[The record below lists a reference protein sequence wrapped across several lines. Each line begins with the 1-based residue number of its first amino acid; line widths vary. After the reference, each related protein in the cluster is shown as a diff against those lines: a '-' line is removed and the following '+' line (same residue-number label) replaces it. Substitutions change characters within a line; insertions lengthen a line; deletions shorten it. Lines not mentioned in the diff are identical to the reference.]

1 MVLNIITE
9 DFENFYDIQDDLG
22 SGQFAVVKRVRE
34 LNTGHEFAAK
44 FVRKK
49 KCVAGKRGLKR
60 EEILREADILS
71 ELAPHLNIIT
81 LHDVFENK
89 HEIILVLELV
99 GGGELFH
106 YIAEKD
112 ALNEEEAAKFILQIL
127 EGVHHMHEKN
137 IVHLDLKPENVM
149 LLEKNK
155 TQIKIID
162 FGISRKLQPN
172 EPTKETFGT
181 PEFVAPEVIAFE
193 PVTLATDM
201 WSIGV
206 ITYILLSGASP
217 FLGNTNQETFNNIT
231 QVDYRFD
238 EEFFANTSD
247 LAKDF
252 IQQLFVKNPRQ
263 RATVVD
269 CLNHPW
275 IKPRRRKDEEERRNA
290 QINMPS
296 FKSFIARRRWKVQ
309 MHCESRTLRTVT
321 TKKFDKDGN
330 VKSAKHSER
339 KGKTA
344 IYEGQYSETDES
356 DNDIEQIQK
365 QEIMNPS
372 KRIHCCP
379 TNIEM
384 RQIKSSEFAESF
396 QENEEGEDDDDN
408 DDDDDDEKYRR
419 RHPRTDASV
428 SLIKNPLPNEQVVSD
443 QHSRSQTS
451 DTKVTESIDEITGQN
466 VRTTVQNK
474 VHTDENLKISKSDN
488 IQYEETE
495 EGTLK
500 KVTTKTRKMKKIVK
514 TTTSSKQ
521 KGI

>member
-1 MVLNIITE
+1 MVLSIITDE
-9 DFENFYDIQDDLG
+9 FEQFYEIQDDLG

-34 LNTGHEFAAK
+34 LSTGHEFAAK

-71 ELAPHLNIIT
+71 ELAPHANIIT
-81 LHDVFENK
+81 LHNVFENK

-99 GGGELFH
+99 GAGELFH

-162 FGISRKLQPN
+162 FGISRKLRPN

-217 FLGNTNQETFNNIT
+217 FLGNTNQETFTNIA

-309 MHCESRTLRTVT
+309 MHCESRILRTVT
-321 TKKFDKDGN
+321 TKKIDRAGN
-330 VKSAKHSER
+330 VQSAKHSER

-344 IYEGQYSETDES
+344 IYEGQYSETDDSENES
-356 DNDIEQIQK
+356 EHSQK
-365 QEIMNPS
+365 DEDFNPS

-379 TNIEM
+379 QNIEM

-396 QENEEGEDDDDN
+396 QGNEEG
-408 DDDDDDEKYRR
+408 DDDDDE
-419 RHPRTDASV
+419 SV
-428 SLIKNPLPNEQVVSD
+428 KRNHHRADTSTSLMKNPLPNEQIVSD

-451 DTKVTESIDEITGQN
+451 DTKVIESVDEVTGQN

>member
-1 MVLNIITE
+1 
-9 DFENFYDIQDDLG
+9 
-22 SGQFAVVKRVRE
+22 
-34 LNTGHEFAAK
+34 
-44 FVRKK
+44 
-49 KCVAGKRGLKR
+49 
-60 EEILREADILS
+60 
-71 ELAPHLNIIT
+71 LAPHPNVIT

-99 GGGELFH
+99 GAGELFH

-112 ALNEEEAAKFILQIL
+112 ALSEEEAAKFILQIL
-127 EGVHHMHEKN
+127 EGVHHMHQKN
-137 IVHLDLKPENVM
+137 IVHLDLKPENIM

-162 FGISRKLQPN
+162 FGISRKLRPN

-217 FLGNTNQETFNNIT
+217 FLGNNNQETFTNIS

-275 IKPRRRKDEEERRNA
+275 IKPQRRKDEEERRNA

-321 TKKFDKDGN
+321 TRKIDKDGN

-356 DNDIEQIQK
+356 ENENEHEQK
-365 QEIMNPS
+365 EIHPS
-372 KRIHCCP
+372 KRVHCCP

-384 RQIKSSEFAESF
+384 RQVKSSEFAESF
-396 QENEEGEDDDDN
+396 QGNDEGEN
-408 DDDDDDEKYRR
+408 DDDDDENDRIKA
-419 RHPRTDASV
+419 RHRQADVRP
-428 SLIKNPLPNEQVVSD
+428 SLIKTPLPNEKVVSD
-443 QHSRSQTS
+443 QHLRSESS
-451 DTKVTESIDEITGQN
+451 DTKVVEAIDELTGQN

-474 VHTDENLKISKSDN
+474 VHTDENLKISKSDT

-500 KVTTKTRKMKKIVK
+500 KVTTKTRKLKKIVK
-514 TTTSSKQ
+514 TTTTSKQ
-521 KGI
+521 KEVCESDQPV